1 MAILPKKCGI
11 VGCGQVGSSIAFTL
25 LQHGIFSELVL
36 MDKNKKKADGEAHDL
51 NHGIAYAYPCRI
63 ISGGYAELSDC
74 GIIILTAGANQKPG
88 ESRMDLVS
96 RNARIMREIV
106 PQITAVNS
114 ECILL
119 VVTNPVDI
127 MTAIVQRVSG
137 FPPKR
142 VIGSGTVL
150 DTARLKYLLGQHLCV
165 ATKNIHGFVIGEH
178 GDSEL
183 AVWSSANVSGI
194 DLEGF
199 CKNCEKNCSIEAL
212 HDLFDEVK
220 NSANRIIAAK
230 GATYYGIALAVLRIC
245 QAMVQDENAVLTV
258 SALAGGQYGIS
269 GTYLGLP
276 CIIGSTGVKRILE
289 IPLNEAEKLQLKSS
303 AELLREVLQ
312 STIDG

>member
-51 NHGIAYAYPCRI
+51 NHGIAYAHPCRI
-63 ISGGYAELSDC
+63 ISGGYSDLADC
-74 GIIILTAGANQKPG
+74 GVIILTAGANQKPD
-88 ESRMDLVS
+88 ESRMDLVHQ
-96 RNARIMREIV
+96 NAEIVREII

-114 ECILL
+114 GCILL

-137 FPPKR
+137 FPPNR

-150 DTARLKYLLGQHLCV
+150 DTARLKYLLGQHLGV

-178 GDSEL
+178 GDSEV

-199 CKNCEKNCSIEAL
+199 CKNCEKNCGVEAL
-212 HDLFDEVK
+212 HNLFDEVK
-220 NSANRIIAAK
+220 NSAYRIIAAK

-276 CIIGSTGVKRILE
+276 CIIGNTGVKRILE
-289 IPLNEAEKLQLKSS
+289 IPLNEAELMQLRGS
-303 AELLREVLQ
+303 AEVLRAALQ
-312 STIDG
+312 STIEG